1 MKNLHLVYTDNPSRL
16 FYLASNLHLE
26 QGQLITPK
34 NYQHV
39 YITSDE
45 EIKEGDYVYSTAQDY
60 NMQKV
65 SKGLEKSYNDVKH
78 YKKIILTTDTDL
90 IEDGIQPINDEFLE
104 YFIKNPTCEYVEVK
118 KRYSDF
124 TVDPFVGYKIIIPQE
139 EPKYIED
146 KFEFESRI
154 INEVWN
160 RDEEPK
166 QESYICPKTN
176 IQCDDE
182 CCVSAEDCHIISSL
196 ATGMVDCKEPKQETL
211 EEGFDRIYKELDFS
225 EFDFASFKLGVKW
238 QQEQMEKLKDFDTW
252 KEWKN
257 K

>member
-34 NYQHV
+34 NHQHI

-45 EIKEGDYVYSTAQDY
+45 EIKKGDWCINLNSSYEHKELCRIDNQIELERYAQ
-60 NMQKV
+60 KI
-65 SKGLEKSYNDVKH
+65 GNDC
-78 YKKIILTTDTDL
+78 KKIILTTNQDL
-90 IEDGIQPINDEFLE
+90 ISDGVQAINDEFLE

-139 EPKYIED
+139 ELKSFSDFSD
-146 KFEFESRI
+146 KFFGTTSQEDLLQQIITASKIPKKYFGIEES
-154 INEVWN
+154 
-160 RDEEPK
+160 
-166 QESYICPKTN
+166 
-176 IQCDDE
+176 
-182 CCVSAEDCHIISSL
+182 
-196 ATGMVDCKEPKQETL
+196 KQETL
-211 EEGFDRIYKELDFS
+211 EEAAKEFAKNYSIYPTAQDDTEYGFKHG
-225 EFDFASFKLGVKW
+225 AKW
-238 QQEQMEKLKDFDTW
+238 MLEKLQDFDTW